1 MDLRAAP
8 EAQQHVQGPR
18 IAPGRGVTVL
28 PPPPLSVTGRGD
40 RSWGCP
46 QKHPPTVHTLPAP
59 HGKALGRRAG
69 RAEHVCVVKQGI

>member
-28 PPPPLSVTGRGD
+28 PPPPSPSQHAGTGAGGAPRNTPPPCTHCLHRMAKRWEDGLGELSTSV
-40 RSWGCP
+40 
-46 QKHPPTVHTLPAP
+46 L
-59 HGKALGRRAG
+59 
-69 RAEHVCVVKQGI
+69 